1 MLSWE
6 CSESCFCFFIL
17 VSLGVVEV
25 LSVEKTKEVL
35 VSFVT
40 FELLAFPAEV
50 LAELSIREKELIV
63 MSEG

>member
-1 MLSWE
+1 MFRVLLLL
-6 CSESCFCFFIL
+6 FIL
-17 VSLGVVEV
+17 VSLVVVEV

-40 FELLAFPAEV
+40 FELLAVPAEV
-50 LAELSIREKELIV
+50 LAELSIREKELMV

>member
-1 MLSWE
+1 MFRVLLLL
-6 CSESCFCFFIL
+6 FIL
-17 VSLGVVEV
+17 VSLVVVEV

-40 FELLAFPAEV
+40 FELLAVPAEV